1 MNASD
6 LKYLLSQPRAI
17 ESAHSSELKLVLKD
31 FPYFQ
36 AARALFLK
44 SLFSQNNFKYNS
56 ELKRTAAYTTDRSVL
71 FNYITSRDFKSIV
84 SADAN
89 KKDLIE
95 NIVVKEYNIVGKTS
109 NQEITVATS
118 LEESIIKSIIQAD
131 KSTLNTTEH
140 ITLDTIELNTTSE
153 NIISKD
159 DINNFGIQNNNEV
172 VQFNP
177 KESHSFTKWLQLT
190 KMQPIDRSN
199 TPENASMNKEVLK
212 SNDSVKENKFK
223 LIDQFIAKNPKIIA
237 IKEATTSS
245 INIEK
250 STEEKSYLMTETLA
264 KIYLEQKKY
273 TKAIQA
279 YEILILKYPEKS
291 SLFAERIKEIKKLQ
305 NNNN

>member
-6 LKYLLSQPRAI
+6 LKYLLGQPGAI
-17 ESAHSSELKLVLKD
+17 ESAHSLELNLVLKD

-44 SLFSQNNFKYNS
+44 SLYNQNNFKYNA

-71 FNYITSRDFKSIV
+71 FNYITSRGFKSI
-84 SADAN
+84 SSSDSY
-89 KKDLIE
+89 KIDLLE
-95 NIVVKEYNIVGKTS
+95 SIVVKEYNIVGKTTH
-109 NQEITVATS
+109 QEKTVASS

-131 KSTLNTTEH
+131 KTTFEPTEE
-140 ITLDTIELNTTSE
+140 IPIDSIELNTPSV
-153 NIISKD
+153 NLISNDYHANHGNETK
-159 DINNFGIQNNNEV
+159 NEV

-177 KESHSFTKWLQLT
+177 EESHSFTKWLQLT

-199 TPENASMNKEVLK
+199 TSEIGTISNEDQKN
-212 SNDSVKENKFK
+212 NDSVKENKFK

-237 IKEATTSS
+237 VKEATPAS

-291 SLFAERIKEIKKLQ
+291 SLFAERIKEIKRLQ